1 MSVDNGEKLRDKTDR
16 GRGNER
22 GREGT
27 VENMAPLLLDFR
39 ETILIFERTSRG
51 RVANFIKP

>member
-22 GREGT
+22 EREGGNSGKYGSLVT
-27 VENMAPLLLDFR
+27 RLSRNDFNFR
-39 ETILIFERTSRG
+39 EDVARTCRK
-51 RVANFIKP
+51 FY